1 MHSGVRER
9 DMPPRPTRLLQT
21 ALVKEAPFCAQVN
34 ISEDERDLIWS
45 LSSKGLLNR
54 LLYHRA
60 KVAIFPILI
69 HFWKRY
75 EALLLRVAEA
85 AQMPASASSHLVPL
99 AQCK

>member
-9 DMPPRPTRLLQT
+9 DEPLGPTRLLQT
-21 ALVKEAPFCAQVN
+21 AFFKQAPFRAQVN

-75 EALLLRVAEA
+75 EAFLSGCQPLL
-85 AQMPASASSHLVPL
+85 PASGTMEM
-99 AQCK
+99 KT